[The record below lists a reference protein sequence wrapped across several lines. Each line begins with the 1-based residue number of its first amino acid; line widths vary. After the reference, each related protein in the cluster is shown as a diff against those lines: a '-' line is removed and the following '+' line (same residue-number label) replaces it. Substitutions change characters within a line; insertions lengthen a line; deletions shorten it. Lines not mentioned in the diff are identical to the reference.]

1 MAVCAVLAAGRFVSI
16 SHGLGMMPEV
26 VEVHVFGIK
35 PVRCA
40 GGAEEPGIL
49 FFAGEEVIDCVH
61 DSTHLAK
68 LTQK

>member
-1 MAVCAVLAAGRFVSI
+1 
-16 SHGLGMMPEV
+16 MMPEV

-35 PVRCA
+35 AMRTA